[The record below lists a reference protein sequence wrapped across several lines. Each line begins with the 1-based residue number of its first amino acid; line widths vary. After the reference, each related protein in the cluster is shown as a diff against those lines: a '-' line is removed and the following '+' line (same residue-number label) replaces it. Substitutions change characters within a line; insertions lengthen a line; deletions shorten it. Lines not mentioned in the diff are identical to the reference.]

1 MIQYQNMVDIF
12 YAVKTLRN
20 CKPNMVESLVRESVN
35 KQKSVFWS
43 GKNVSVIILPPFHFL
58 IEEYCIFPQDQYR
71 FCYDL
76 VLEYLDCFDGR

>member
-1 MIQYQNMVDIF
+1 MIQYHNMVDIF

-35 KQKSVFWS
+35 TEENMCYKVEHKFE
-43 GKNVSVIILPPFHFL
+43 KNSNFHFF
-58 IEEYCIFPQDQYR
+58 IKEYCIFLQEQYR

>member
-20 CKPNMVESLVRESVN
+20 CKPNMVESLVSVPLRR
-35 KQKSVFWS
+35 
-43 GKNVSVIILPPFHFL
+43 VSINAAVGMTKLS
-58 IEEYCIFPQDQYR
+58 CAFPQDQYR

>member
-20 CKPNMVESLVRESVN
+20 CKPNMVESLVRERERKEIEN
-35 KQKSVFWS
+35 RLLYLFTLIKK
-43 GKNVSVIILPPFHFL
+43 KN
-58 IEEYCIFPQDQYR
+58 ECFPQDQYR

-76 VLEYLDCFDGR
+76 VLEYLDCFDDR